1 MLSRRSH
8 TLTAP
13 THADSDR
20 KAPSNGHHVTAPLR
34 SDLQTPAT
42 PPAHGL
48 HELPARFSSSPSP
61 TKPRARRRP
70 PRGLVIGVLG
80 GAAVIAALG
89 ITQLSANLGYDD
101 AADGLDDA
109 LRTATAVRAETDH
122 TLDVLTQATDAGH
135 VILDAGSAQLAVPES
150 TFSALSTAVDAGEEA
165 GAAAETLAATALPS
179 TEVKPFWFWDLFQGS
194 AELAADEH
202 SLDELVQDL
211 DAATENAVDAEDAV
225 QESGLAVLSAA
236 GEAAAGFE
244 AAHFSARN
252 DAVIALRNAA
262 ADALAVTTIDDGA
275 ATAYLALQDAG
286 AQVVATESEELAE
299 KSGPL
304 QGARME
310 IEAFAR
316 SLAPGVLLEFDWSR
330 VVNGAGG
337 DGSMGGYTTWW
348 WDDPGRAN
356 IELSNSVAEQWPAER
371 SKALVAHEV
380 GHAIS
385 VKCQDMYDASTQDS
399 IEKWA
404 TAWAISMGY
413 TDDANGVWAYGYPP
427 QEYIDAAAGC
437 R

>member
-1 MLSRRSH
+1 
-8 TLTAP
+8 
-13 THADSDR
+13 
-20 KAPSNGHHVTAPLR
+20 V
-34 SDLQTPAT
+34 
-42 PPAHGL
+42 
-48 HELPARFSSSPSP
+48 
-61 TKPRARRRP
+61 
-70 PRGLVIGVLG
+70 
-80 GAAVIAALG
+80 AAVKSEARHSG
-89 ITQLSANLGYDD
+89 D
-101 AADGLDDA
+101 A
-109 LRTATAVRAETDH
+109 
-122 TLDVLTQATDAGH
+122 LTQATDAGH
-135 VILDAGSAQLAVPES
+135 VILDAGSARIAVPEEAV
-150 TFSALSTAVDAGEEA
+150 SALSTAVAEGEEA
-165 GAAAETLAATALPS
+165 GAAADALLDTAMPS
-179 TEVKPFWFWDLFQGS
+179 TGAKPIWFWELFGSS
-194 AELAADEH
+194 AELAADER
-202 SLDELVQDL
+202 SLDDLAQDL
-211 DAATENAVDAEDAV
+211 EAATDSAGEAEDAV
-225 QESGLAVLSAA
+225 QQSGLAVLSAA

-244 AAHFSARN
+244 AAHLSARN
-252 DAVIALRNAA
+252 DAVIALRDAA
-262 ADALAVTTIDDGA
+262 ADALAVTTVDGDA
-275 ATAYLALQDAG
+275 ATAYVALQDAG
-286 AQVVATESEELAE
+286 TQVIATESEELAE

-316 SLAPGVLLEFDWSR
+316 SLAPGVLLEFDWSP
-330 VVNGAGG
+330 VVNGAGD